1 LLLLVVL
8 AVAGWRGWEYR
19 QQLLDRRAAVAQAE
33 DAHWR
38 GLEERLDALRR
49 DQRAQAQRIAQ
60 ADATNRVLRDEILG
74 VGQRAALLEDSVDKL
89 ADPLRRG
96 SEALRL
102 DEAELLLSLGERRL
116 RLDGDLEVAKRAY
129 AMAAEV
135 LGPLDDPSL
144 LDVRQALQQER
155 EELDALET
163 DPKLAAL
170 RRLDAFERA
179 LPALD
184 EATADAPAAD
194 APWWERAFARVVQ
207 VQPTDPAVTVAPGER
222 RAGHAALLLELAL
235 ARSAA
240 ERRDRDG
247 WRGALARADGW
258 LPRLWPD
265 SPRLDARRADLQAL
279 RELPLD
285 PALPALGSTAAAL
298 RALRGAR

>member
-1 LLLLVVL
+1 
-8 AVAGWRGWEYR
+8 
-19 QQLLDRRAAVAQAE
+19 
-33 DAHWR
+33 
-38 GLEERLDALRR
+38 
-49 DQRAQAQRIAQ
+49 
-60 ADATNRVLRDEILG
+60 
-74 VGQRAALLEDSVDKL
+74 
-89 ADPLRRG
+89 
-96 SEALRL
+96 
-102 DEAELLLSLGERRL
+102 
-116 RLDGDLEVAKRAY
+116 
-129 AMAAEV
+129 M

-247 WRGALARADGW
+247 WRAALARADGW